1 MTESNNHTEDEI
13 AEAWARI
20 EDKIRGPH
28 IRINGLW
35 DLPSFVKE
43 RSEINAIKDF
53 QDILKPDEISK

>member
-1 MTESNNHTEDEI
+1 MNEDEI
-13 AEAWARI
+13 AEAWAII
-20 EDKIRGPH
+20 EDEIEGPK

-43 RSEINAIKDF
+43 RGEISAIKDF